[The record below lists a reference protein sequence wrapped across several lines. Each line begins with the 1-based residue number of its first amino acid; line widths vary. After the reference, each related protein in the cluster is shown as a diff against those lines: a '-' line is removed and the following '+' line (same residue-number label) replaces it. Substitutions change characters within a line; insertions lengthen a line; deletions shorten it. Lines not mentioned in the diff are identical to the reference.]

1 MQSAPDLLLYT
12 YTALK
17 SNAGR
22 AVNAA
27 GTGDDD
33 EEGMAALAHYG
44 SRVAAWH
51 IMPSPRHDTLFSV
64 PFKNPPAKRRRR
76 GALHQPRGGQGV

>member
-27 GTGDDD
+27 GTDDDDDDDD
-33 EEGMAALAHYG
+33 EGIAAFAHYG
-44 SRVAAWH
+44 SRVAA
-51 IMPSPRHDTLFSV
+51 
-64 PFKNPPAKRRRR
+64 
-76 GALHQPRGGQGV
+76 